1 MENILSFFQ
10 LIAGMKL
17 TDYLDIAVVTFI
29 IYQAL
34 RLVRATNSSR
44 VVGAVVAIIVASWL
58 SGIFKMYSVNF
69 ILSSLLQIGI
79 IALVILFQPEL
90 RRMLDHLGSVR
101 LNKLL
106 TPEKT
111 REDME
116 PIIKQTV
123 QALSTTSVR
132 TSTSLSVRRLSQ

>member
-44 VVGAVVAIIVASWL
+44 VVGAAVAIIVASWL

-79 IALVILFQPEL
+79 IALVILSP
-90 RRMLDHLGSVR
+90 
-101 LNKLL
+101 
-106 TPEKT
+106 P
-111 REDME
+111 
-116 PIIKQTV
+116 
-123 QALSTTSVR
+123 
-132 TSTSLSVRRLSQ
+132 